1 MMLSNPGVIDL
12 KTSGPVASHQCPSHK
27 LGTGRYDIAETYRF
41 IPLRRLNW
49 ANIVF
54 LWQTLLGVS
63 LRVTQTLLS
72 LVGML
77 FELLNWAN
85 ISVGRKWWL
94 QLHTLTLRVLCVW
107 VWQMWTLLI

>member
-1 MMLSNPGVIDL
+1 MAYYPHEQLLLLLATLRFSVLVSRQRQYCIMMLSNPGVIDL

-63 LRVTQTLLS
+63 LRVTQTL
-72 LVGML
+72 G
-77 FELLNWAN
+77 
-85 ISVGRKWWL
+85 
-94 QLHTLTLRVLCVW
+94 
-107 VWQMWTLLI
+107 